1 MHRDGDREAKA
12 GEGGPSLRAAGAS
25 KSGVTVSVT
34 GWSGRQ
40 LQDTVSEGD
49 EAGLLLDP
57 DYTGDGRQDCTV
69 LPWSSVERLDIAAV
83 AHRRVEFLRG

>member
-12 GEGGPSLRAAGAS
+12 GERGPSPRVADAF

-34 GWSGRQ
+34 SWSGRQ

-49 EAGLLLDP
+49 RAGLLIDS
-57 DYTGDGRQDCTV
+57 DYRGDGRQDCTV
-69 LPWSSVERLDIAAV
+69 LPWSSVERLGSAAV